1 MDTLDHEEELR
12 LGALYNRMGRLWADQ
27 EIDAWDNPPP
37 LEKIDECKKILVGK
51 LLSNPSINFPAFQS
65 TMKRAWRID
74 QIEILPREAGLYVA
88 HFKSE
93 SDKQR
98 VLEGGPWQFS
108 NHLVNFKPWIPNTP
122 LPCYDF
128 STCAFWVHV
137 VGLPLEWSSE
147 QLLCQAVKRVGKVLE
162 VKFDTNE
169 GTNLRAG
176 RVHVELKLNE
186 PLQTGQLIRIAGEV
200 LWLDFRYERLS
211 HFCYSCGRLGHY
223 AMHCQEIPFTDAKM
237 EGKEKMSFG
246 QWLKAEVKEF
256 SPYWLT
262 FYGKQVISEATEE
275 VIPETP
281 PFMITKVPALPPVE
295 GTSFGHTSNS
305 KINSVS
311 SKMNGKQTAF
321 PTTPNLE
328 TSGSQQNTILVLQTV
343 AAPSRHHLPTCAS
356 LLPSPSTALVTRPT
370 LDQGGSKSSVQ
381 PPVAPLQ
388 QILPAEDS
396 LMLPTSV
403 TMLSSPG

>member
-1 MDTLDHEEELR
+1 MDTFDHEEELR
-12 LGALYNRMGRLWADQ
+12 LGALCNRMGRLWADQ
-27 EIDAWDNPPP
+27 EIDAWDDP
-37 LEKIDECKKILVGK
+37 
-51 LLSNPSINFPAFQS
+51 
-65 TMKRAWRID
+65 
-74 QIEILPREAGLYVA
+74 PREAGLHVA

-137 VGLPLEWSSE
+137 VGLPL
-147 QLLCQAVKRVGKVLE
+147 
-162 VKFDTNE
+162 
-169 GTNLRAG
+169 RAG
-176 RVHVELKLNE
+176 RVRVELKLNK
-186 PLQTGQLIRIAGEV
+186 PLQTGQLIRIAGKV

-211 HFCYSCGRLGHY
+211 LLLFLWSTRPLH
-223 AMHCQEIPFTDAKM
+223 
-237 EGKEKMSFG
+237 
-246 QWLKAEVKEF
+246 
-256 SPYWLT
+256 

-295 GTSFGHTSNS
+295 GTS
-305 KINSVS
+305 
-311 SKMNGKQTAF
+311 
-321 PTTPNLE
+321 
-328 TSGSQQNTILVLQTV
+328 VLQTV

-370 LDQGGSKSSVQ
+370 LDQGGSKSSGQ

-388 QILPAEDS
+388 QILPA
-396 LMLPTSV
+396 
-403 TMLSSPG
+403 